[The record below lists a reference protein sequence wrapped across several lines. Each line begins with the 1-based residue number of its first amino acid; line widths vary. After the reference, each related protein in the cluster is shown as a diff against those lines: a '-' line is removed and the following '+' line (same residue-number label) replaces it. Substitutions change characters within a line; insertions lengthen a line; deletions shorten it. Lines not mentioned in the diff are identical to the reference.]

1 MDIGKIFT
9 IVLWALLGL
18 NYLLDYS
25 SWVNYFSIL
34 LLSIHLVEYIVF
46 YKKIKNAGENLLYGF
61 FMTLIFGILYIDP
74 LKDS

>member
-1 MDIGKIFT
+1 MDKGKIFT
-9 IVLWALLGL
+9 IGLWALLGF
-18 NYLLDYS
+18 NYLLDFS
-25 SWVNYFSIL
+25 SWVNYFAIL

-46 YKKIKNAGENLLYGF
+46 YKRIKNAGENFLYGF

>member
-18 NYLLDYS
+18 NFLLDYS
-25 SWVNYFSIL
+25 SWVNYFAIL

-46 YKKIKNAGENLLYGF
+46 YKRIKNAGENLLFGF